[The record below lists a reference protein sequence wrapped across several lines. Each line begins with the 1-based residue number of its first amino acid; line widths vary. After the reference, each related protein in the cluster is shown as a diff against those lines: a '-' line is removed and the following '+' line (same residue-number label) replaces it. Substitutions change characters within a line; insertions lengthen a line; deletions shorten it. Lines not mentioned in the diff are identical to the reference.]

1 MDNTQMIPPGGGDK
15 TQAFTQGGEATQMP
29 GGDRVAF
36 SGTSMAAPQVAN
48 LAGKILAVNPALTPP
63 RVIEI
68 IVSTADK
75 TADGR
80 RTLVN
85 PKKALAAAQA
95 KSG

>member
-1 MDNTQMIPPGGGDK
+1 
-15 TQAFTQGGEATQMP
+15 
-29 GGDRVAF
+29 
-36 SGTSMAAPQVAN
+36 MAAPQVAN

-63 RVIEI
+63 QVIEI

-85 PKKALAAAQA
+85 PKKALQAALR
-95 KSG
+95 K